1 MGASIHT
8 DEGGGRG
15 LSQWK
20 GALLLRLR
28 GRVRLPESTG
38 AWRAVSCVLPT
49 AAALRRHPVLL
60 QMFRFC
66 RSKCH
71 KAFKKKR
78 NPRKVRW
85 TKAFRKAAGKE
96 MKVDPVYEFEKRRHV
111 PVKYDRELWQ
121 NTGAFTNSARAG
133 RTGSRGGTS
142 ANTALRAPPTGR
154 RQCAVRGAQC
164 AAPVHWEVPRAQ
176 RSRGRAA
183 AAVAAMLQ
191 PAVWPVRKAVGQW
204 RLLALALALAL
215 ARHTARPGS
224 LVNGG
229 ADNQMPR

>member
-1 MGASIHT
+1 MRVFTRTRAA
-8 DEGGGRG
+8 GGGFHSGRG
-15 LSQWK
+15 HCCRGCAVGYGSRNQPAPGVLSH
-20 GALLLRLR
+20 ASF
-28 GRVRLPESTG
+28 PPPPP
-38 AWRAVSCVLPT
+38 C
-49 AAALRRHPVLL
+49 AATLLL

-164 AAPVHWEVPRAQ
+164 AAPVHWEVPLPGHSATEGAPPPPWPPCRGPPFGPCARQSGSGGCWRWRWRWRWRAIQ
-176 RSRGRAA
+176 PGRAR
-183 AAVAAMLQ
+183 
-191 PAVWPVRKAVGQW
+191 W
-204 RLLALALALAL
+204 
-215 ARHTARPGS
+215 
-224 LVNGG
+224 
-229 ADNQMPR
+229 